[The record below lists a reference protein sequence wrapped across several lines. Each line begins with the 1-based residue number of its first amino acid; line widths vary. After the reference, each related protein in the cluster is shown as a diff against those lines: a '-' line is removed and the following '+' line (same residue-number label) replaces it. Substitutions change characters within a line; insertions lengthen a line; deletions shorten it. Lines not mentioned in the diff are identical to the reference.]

1 MITYTTA
8 AATASA
14 SAPANTAITAFK
26 YLSSEYQ
33 LLSEALKNDRSWY
46 NLLYGFPVRDTNICA
61 NDDTQIRKRRISADT
76 IVMSDVDPRE
86 IKRARLE

>member
-8 AATASA
+8 AASA
-14 SAPANTAITAFK
+14 SANTAVTALK

-46 NLLYGFPVRDTNICA
+46 NLLYGFPVRDINICV